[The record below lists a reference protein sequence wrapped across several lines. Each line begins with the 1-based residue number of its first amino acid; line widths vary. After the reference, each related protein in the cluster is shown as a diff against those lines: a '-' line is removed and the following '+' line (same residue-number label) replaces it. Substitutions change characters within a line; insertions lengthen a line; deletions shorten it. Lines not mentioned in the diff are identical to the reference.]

1 MSSTKAAGHRRR
13 NLALFVVGASVASAA
28 AGVVI
33 GQQLQSPADAAAA
46 AAAPEA
52 SRITVPV
59 ERRSLESRLIANGE
73 LQYDEPIPV
82 RLTGSVGAILGP
94 RVLRW

>member
-1 MSSTKAAGHRRR
+1 MPSSKAAGHRRR

-28 AGVVI
+28 AGIVI

-73 LQYDEPIPV
+73 LQYDEPTPV
-82 RLTGSVGAILGP
+82 RLTGSVGASAGSTQ
-94 RVLRW
+94 VVT